1 MTGHGDDLVADAGI
15 SMTKFVFAFLCLMGA
30 AVFAPNA
37 SAADMRTSAPLEA
50 VVDEA
55 PIEAPIAQDCRRRP
69 GRMSF
74 MRSCVAID
82 GDSLGGPSVSNTCAR
97 RVAYRGHR
105 RVSLSLRACRPMFSS
120 DRSAA

>member
-1 MTGHGDDLVADAGI
+1 M
-15 SMTKFVFAFLCLMGA
+15 SKFVFAFLCLMGA
-30 AVFAPNA
+30 AVLAPNA
-37 SAADMRTSAPLEA
+37 SAAEMQSAPLEA

-55 PIEAPIAQDCRRRP
+55 PTEAPMAQDCRRRP

-82 GDSLGGPSVSNTCAR
+82 GGSFGGPELSNQCAR

-105 RVSLSLRACRPMFSS
+105 RVSLPMRSCRPLFAS